1 MVVIQALTVDIAME
15 EVATVVH
22 TAVEAAGVV
31 AAVVGAVLRSAA
43 AVAMGMELT
52 TDQLQQP
59 TMVVQDMVPTVEG
72 MVHMEVTLPMGQV
85 LALLMVVL
93 YMEARM
99 VPMGHMG
106 VPTEVAHTVHPA
118 AMVQV
123 QAAMVAMGELEVWVV
138 VGARVVEALAGTT
151 HTGNESTAGF

>member
-1 MVVIQALTVDIAME
+1 ME
-15 EVATVVH
+15 EVATVAH
-22 TAVEAAGVV
+22 TAVEV
-31 AAVVGAVLRSAA
+31 AVVVEAVLPSAA
-43 AVAMGMELT
+43 AVVMGMELT
-52 TDQLQQP
+52 TDQLQPP

-106 VPTEVAHTVHPA
+106 VPTEVAHMVHLA

-123 QAAMVAMGELEVWVV
+123 QAGMVAMGELEAWVV
-138 VGARVVEALAGTT
+138 VEARVVEARAGTT
-151 HTGNESTAGF
+151 HTGNESTAGS